1 MGHERCVL
9 SCVSAFVLAAP
20 PATAPGR
27 FEPWHLDVG
36 VQTSVPADVAG
47 RIDVEMPAR
56 LQFTT
61 SLGVLPGP
69 YVDVIN
75 GVAVAAGGYDD
86 DTASLIRSS
95 LQRSMVWRTRLGW
108 RPLKKRGFTFG
119 VGYGLLALGGEARGS
134 EVVSALTGAE
144 PPEARPGSGST
155 DYDIDPVVHAID
167 VEIGWRFLFLR
178 DRLVLRTA
186 IGYLGTLASST
197 TLQPGFEPARPGV
210 EAGFRAASE
219 AELDDLIESYFH
231 APLVTVSLGWRAF

>member
-1 MGHERCVL
+1 MLTPVF
-9 SCVSAFVLAAP
+9 AFVLAAP
-20 PATAPGR
+20 PADAPGR
-27 FEPWHLDVG
+27 FDPWHLDVSA
-36 VQTSVPADVAG
+36 QTSVPADVAG

-86 DTASLIRSS
+86 NTASLIRSS

-134 EVVSALTGAE
+134 EVVAALTGAE

-155 DYDIDPVVHAID
+155 DYDIDTVVHAID
-167 VEIGWRFLFLR
+167 VEIGWRFLFLK

-186 IGYLGTLASST
+186 IGYLGTLGANT
-197 TLQPGFEPARPGV
+197 ALEPEFEAERPML
-210 EAGFRAASE
+210 ETGFRAASE

-231 APLVTVSLGWRAF
+231 APLITISLGWRAF